1 MMRRVSRSSFPRA
14 FRVFVSSEAAVR
26 RALGRARVGGTEGML
41 SARYR
46 RAVAQALA
54 ALQQAAEA
62 SAPVIDLCGS
72 QEADAAAD
80 IEGADPDDEV
90 GEHFSARQVGAW
102 IRTHEK
108 DELAD
113 RWDWYER
120 VQRALN
126 GLVRDG
132 RVHMGELGRF
142 RLADAGRVTVR
153 LTLRWDEREEMPIE
167 VSSSCTDA
175 RLREI
180 VSKKTGG
187 RLPASKMRLVYPAG
201 FDAEKRELGEL
212 PDDTVLALQ
221 IVKRATRRDDAAA
234 RGPPSG
240 PAVRDS
246 DPNASPIDEVVEHEA
261 EGTEGWNDGGDG
273 WVNLVAAE
281 EEGEEE
287 RARGEKKSAPD
298 GRRDRRRGDVSA
310 ETGSAPRRPG
320 RDFSASADEDEEE
333 TTTGHAKCPP
343 GPGPAAVF
351 DSDAADE
358 LGALHPA
365 SALFSPV
372 AAARAGIAGNDEVDE
387 DRDALGRPRR
397 LSGSLSADGASAKRK
412 RESAERP
419 GDSDGGGSV
428 VDLTGAGDDGGGGE
442 GASPTTSSSDSALS
456 GSVPERED
464 DDPLRLHE
472 QIVAF
477 ARRAGSDAA
486 DALRREATRGRVES
500 CVRRVFPSARLA
512 CFGSGAS
519 GLALRGADIDL
530 VVLGVGPECSTA
542 GGGFNKSDR
551 AELVS
556 ILRKIERALRRE
568 RVVARAQGIYTA
580 KVPIVKAH
588 TTGDDASG
596 FALDLTVGATNGLK
610 AVDWIKARVAE
621 FPELRPLV
629 LVLKK
634 LLKTHGLDDA
644 STGGCGGYLLV
655 SLAVAHLRMRGE
667 PRASLR
673 DAATNGAFAP
683 TTDGDAI
690 RAEGARRNRTARGTR
705 HEAAVVG
712 TDTTDTTAV
721 TTTRVLPPPP
731 KLDLGVVVTSFLRR
745 FGGDGFDYAR
755 SAVAANRASGVTRA
769 ADLVVTPGPYGK
781 RPFILCEDPQEI
793 GRNIT
798 ASAYRFKEVRALFR
812 AANEAIAAGGDLTF
826 LPEMAG
832 GPRAPPRAAAGGFGG
847 RGGFAAAKA
856 ANPAGTTPR
865 WLAPGAGRNGNGN
878 GARPPRKM
886 QWTRE
891 GGAGAAGKPG
901 KSPGKSPGKKKG
913 SSPGAKSKNAA
924 QKTGGT
930 RGGTPGKGKSPG
942 KGKGGGG
949 RGGGGRGW
957 STGD

>member
-1 MMRRVSRSSFPRA
+1 
-14 FRVFVSSEAAVR
+14 
-26 RALGRARVGGTEGML
+26 ML

-54 ALQQAAEA
+54 ALQREAEEA
-62 SAPVIDLCGS
+62 APVIDLCGS

-80 IEGADPDDEV
+80 IEGADADFIV

-132 RVHMGELGRF
+132 RVHMGRLGRF
-142 RLADAGRVTVR
+142 RLADAGRVTAR
-153 LTLRWDEREEMPIE
+153 LTLRWDEREEMTLE

-187 RLPASKMRLVYPAG
+187 RLPASKMRLVYPPG
-201 FDAEKRELGEL
+201 FNADDRELGDL
-212 PDDTVLALQ
+212 PDDTVLDLQ
-221 IVKRATRRDDAAA
+221 IVKSEGRVAAA
-234 RGPPSG
+234 HDGPPSG
-240 PAVRDS
+240 RVVS

-261 EGTEGWNDGGDG
+261 EGTRGWNDGGDG

-281 EEGEEE
+281 EDEEDGEDEGATDGV
-287 RARGEKKSAPD
+287 RKTKGTRRDSPKKKSGARGDADDAEGHDEPTEPTEPTDDAYVVSVNQGQPPSRVPLAP
-298 GRRDRRRGDVSA
+298 
-310 ETGSAPRRPG
+310 APAP
-320 RDFSASADEDEEE
+320 A
-333 TTTGHAKCPP
+333 
-343 GPGPAAVF
+343 PAAVF

-358 LGALHPA
+358 LGALDPN

-372 AAARAGIAGNDEVDE
+372 AAARASGAHDDELDE
-387 DRDALGRPRR
+387 DRDAVWANGTTGARPRA
-397 LSGSLSADGASAKRK
+397 LAGSLSAERERARRKRK
-412 RESAERP
+412 RENPE
-419 GDSDGGGSV
+419 GV
-428 VDLTGAGDDGGGGE
+428 VDLTGDDAADDDDDD
-442 GASPTTSSSDSALS
+442 ASPPPTPSSSDSALS
-456 GSVPERED
+456 GSESDGGPEPFAPSSGTGAPRFEGHD
-464 DDPLRLHE
+464 DDDTLRLHE

-486 DALRREATRGRVES
+486 DAVRREACRARVES

-519 GLALRGADIDL
+519 GLALREADIDL

-551 AELVS
+551 TELVS
-556 ILRKIERALRRE
+556 ILRKIERQLRRE

-588 TTGDDASG
+588 TTGDDATG

-610 AVDWIKARVAE
+610 AVDWIKARVSE

-634 LLKTHGLDDA
+634 LLKTHSLDDA

-655 SLAVAHLRMRGE
+655 SLAVAHLKMRGASGGA
-667 PRASLR
+667 PR
-673 DAATNGAFAP
+673 P
-683 TTDGDAI
+683 
-690 RAEGARRNRTARGTR
+690 RRSGEDENDEENVSGGKKVA
-705 HEAAVVG
+705 
-712 TDTTDTTAV
+712 
-721 TTTRVLPPPP
+721 VLPPPP
-731 KLDLGVVVTSFLRR
+731 KVDLGVVVTSFLRR

-755 SAVAANRASGVTRA
+755 SAVAANRSSGLARA
-769 ADLVVTPGPYGK
+769 ADLVVTPGPYGN
-781 RPFILCEDPQEI
+781 RPFILCEDPQEV

-812 AANEAIAAGGDLTF
+812 AAAEAIAAGGDLTF
-826 LPEMAG
+826 LPEMADGRPNAPARG
-832 GPRAPPRAAAGGFGG
+832 GGGFGGGFGG

-856 ANPAGTTPR
+856 ANPAATGSVPR
-865 WLAPGAGRNGNGN
+865 WLQAQRAQGAGAPGANRNGGGG
-878 GARPPRKM
+878 GARSHGM

-891 GGAGAAGKPG
+891 AGASGAGKR
-901 KSPGKSPGKKKG
+901 KEHPGKSPGKKKG
-913 SSPGAKSKNAA
+913 SPRGASSAKKGAG
-924 QKTGGT
+924 KK
-930 RGGTPGKGKSPG
+930 GGTPGKGKSPG

-957 STGD
+957 TTGD

>member
-1 MMRRVSRSSFPRA
+1 MRRVSRSC
-14 FRVFVSSEAAVR
+14 VFVSSEAAVR
-26 RALGRARVGGTEGML
+26 RALGRARVGGTEAML

-281 EEGEEE
+281 EEGEEA
-287 RARGEKKSAPD
+287 RARGEKTSAPDPD

-320 RDFSASADEDEEE
+320 RDFSASADEDEDE
-333 TTTGHAKCPP
+333 TTTGHAKYPP

-372 AAARAGIAGNDEVDE
+372 AAARAGVAGDDEVDE

-397 LSGSLSADGASAKRK
+397 LSGPLSADSASAKRK

-428 VDLTGAGDDGGGGE
+428 VDLTGAGGDGGGGE

-812 AANEAIAAGGDLTF
+812 AAHEAIAAGGDLTF
-826 LPEMAG
+826 LPET
-832 GPRAPPRAAAGGFGG
+832 AAARPRGAEAGRRGGLGVGFGA
-847 RGGFAAAKA
+847 RGGFVAAKA
-856 ANPAGTTPR
+856 ATGTGPAPR
-865 WLAPGAGRNGNGN
+865 WLAPGATRTGGGPGGTR
-878 GARPPRKM
+878 ARETR
-886 QWTRE
+886 WTRE
-891 GGAGAAGKPG
+891 SSGSAAGHPFG
-901 KSPGKSPGKKKG
+901 DGAKSPGKKKG
-913 SSPGAKSKNAA
+913 SSGGKNKNAPGKA
-924 QKTGGT
+924 GGKK
-930 RGGTPGKGKSPG
+930 GVSVGKGKSPG

-957 STGD
+957 SVGD

>member
-1 MMRRVSRSSFPRA
+1 MQFRELMMRRVSRSSFPRA

-234 RGPPSG
+234 RGSPSG

-281 EEGEEE
+281 EEGEEA
-287 RARGEKKSAPD
+287 RARGEKTSAPD
-298 GRRDRRRGDVSA
+298 GRRNRRRGDVSA

-333 TTTGHAKCPP
+333 TTTGHAKFPP

-372 AAARAGIAGNDEVDE
+372 AAAAPASPATTRWTRTAT
-387 DRDALGRPRR
+387 R
-397 LSGSLSADGASAKRK
+397 SAA
-412 RESAERP
+412 P
-419 GDSDGGGSV
+419 GGSP
-428 VDLTGAGDDGGGGE
+428 GR
-442 GASPTTSSSDSALS
+442 S
-456 GSVPERED
+456 
-464 DDPLRLHE
+464 
-472 QIVAF
+472 
-477 ARRAGSDAA
+477 RRM
-486 DALRREATRGRVES
+486 
-500 CVRRVFPSARLA
+500 
-512 CFGSGAS
+512 
-519 GLALRGADIDL
+519 
-530 VVLGVGPECSTA
+530 
-542 GGGFNKSDR
+542 
-551 AELVS
+551 
-556 ILRKIERALRRE
+556 
-568 RVVARAQGIYTA
+568 ARAR
-580 KVPIVKAH
+580 
-588 TTGDDASG
+588 
-596 FALDLTVGATNGLK
+596 NEN
-610 AVDWIKARVAE
+610 AR
-621 FPELRPLV
+621 
-629 LVLKK
+629 
-634 LLKTHGLDDA
+634 
-644 STGGCGGYLLV
+644 
-655 SLAVAHLRMRGE
+655 
-667 PRASLR
+667 
-673 DAATNGAFAP
+673 
-683 TTDGDAI
+683 
-690 RAEGARRNRTARGTR
+690 
-705 HEAAVVG
+705 
-712 TDTTDTTAV
+712 
-721 TTTRVLPPPP
+721 
-731 KLDLGVVVTSFLRR
+731 
-745 FGGDGFDYAR
+745 AR
-755 SAVAANRASGVTRA
+755 SARETATGVG
-769 ADLVVTPGPYGK
+769 V
-781 RPFILCEDPQEI
+781 
-793 GRNIT
+793 
-798 ASAYRFKEVRALFR
+798 S
-812 AANEAIAAGGDLTF
+812 
-826 LPEMAG
+826 
-832 GPRAPPRAAAGGFGG
+832 
-847 RGGFAAAKA
+847 
-856 ANPAGTTPR
+856 
-865 WLAPGAGRNGNGN
+865 
-878 GARPPRKM
+878 
-886 QWTRE
+886 WT
-891 GGAGAAGKPG
+891 
-901 KSPGKSPGKKKG
+901 
-913 SSPGAKSKNAA
+913 
-924 QKTGGT
+924 
-930 RGGTPGKGKSPG
+930 
-942 KGKGGGG
+942 
-949 RGGGGRGW
+949 
-957 STGD
+957 